1 MPKVRWGW
9 FAVVILV
16 LLGINVAISNRDRE
30 EASGGESL
38 EEAMCADLRDG
49 MSMFQMHAQAVEF
62 YRDGRSED
70 AAQSAAAHLED
81 DATRRYCP
89 EFRDEF
95 EATFAYE
102 DWIAP

>member
-1 MPKVRWGW
+1 MQR
-9 FAVVILV
+9 F
-16 LLGINVAISNRDRE
+16 LLGLVAVIVLVGIAIAFSNN
-30 EASGGESL
+30 GESTTDGDL
-38 EEAMCADLRDG
+38 AEAMCADLRDG

>member
-1 MPKVRWGW
+1 MRFDWRLAAV
-9 FAVVILV
+9 AVVV
-16 LLGINVAISNRDRE
+16 LIGIGIAVSNNGDSTTDSDL
-30 EASGGESL
+30 AQ
-38 EEAMCADLRDG
+38 AMCADLRDG

-81 DATRRYCP
+81 DATSRHCP

-95 EATFAYE
+95 EATFVYE